1 MQYRA
6 ASKSQRT
13 GLQSAD
19 GAPRASR
26 EQAARGMWTGG
37 RALARPAALDGGA
50 MLEVSGLKRM
60 HMGPARLRREL
71 QLVSAS
77 EAEQRSMI

>member
-1 MQYRA
+1 MPAALSSRGTLMQHRA

-13 GLQSAD
+13 GLQPAD

-26 EQAARGMWTGG
+26 EQAARAGMRTGG
-37 RALARPAALDGGA
+37 RALARPAASGGGA
-50 MLEVSGLKRM
+50 MLEASGLKRM

-71 QLVSAS
+71 
-77 EAEQRSMI
+77 